1 MKFVK
6 FVCTP
11 RVCHVV
17 RTLFGKSKHNAI
29 NVEKQST
36 AEMNTGQIQGDTHT
50 VHKNVRLEQMESKE
64 DIQKTNKGQKTIT
77 VKILINTIDK
87 VGTDLD
93 VISGRYIVDAKS
105 IIGIFSLDLTSPLE
119 LKIYAKD
126 DESLSKTIEEMREFF
141 V

>member
-87 VGTDLD
+87 VKSFVVAD
-93 VISGRYIVDAKS
+93 IS
-105 IIGIFSLDLTSPLE
+105 LTQNPL
-119 LKIYAKD
+119 
-126 DESLSKTIEEMREFF
+126 
-141 V
+141 